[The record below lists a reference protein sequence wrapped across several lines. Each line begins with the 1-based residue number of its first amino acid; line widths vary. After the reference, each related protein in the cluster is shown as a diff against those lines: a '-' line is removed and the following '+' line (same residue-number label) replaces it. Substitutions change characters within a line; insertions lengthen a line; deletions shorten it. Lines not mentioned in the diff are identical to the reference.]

1 MREGKVKCLSTA
13 GFHQMAYVE
22 WGNADNPRVL
32 VCVHGLT
39 RNGRDFD
46 FLAQA
51 LEADYRVICPDVAGR
66 GKSDWLANKSLYVM
80 PQYCADMVALLARLN
95 VETVDWLG
103 TSMGGLIGMALAAQ
117 PGNPIRRL
125 VLNDVGPVV
134 TAVSLAR
141 IGDYLGTPPRFDSI
155 EEAEAYVRKVS
166 APFGPLTDTQWRH
179 LTVHVVR
186 EAKDGKIEFVYD
198 PGIAQ
203 VYRQGQQLSSGKD
216 VELWPLFDAI
226 TCPTLLLRGEKSD
239 LLTPQTA
246 QAMTQRGPHAKL
258 IEIPGVGHAP
268 MLMDETQTAPV
279 RDFLLHQ

>member
-1 MREGKVKCLSTA
+1 MREGNVKCLSTA

-22 WGNADNPRVL
+22 WGDVDNPNVL

-66 GKSDWLANKSLYVM
+66 GKSDWLTNKSLYVM
-80 PQYCADMVALLARLN
+80 PQYCADMVTLLARLN

-141 IGDYLGTPPRFDSI
+141 IGDYLGTPPRFDNI

-166 APFGPLTDTQWRH
+166 APFGPLTDAQWRH

-186 EAKDGKIEFVYD
+186 EAADGKIEFIYD

-203 VYRQGQQLSSGKD
+203 IYRQGQLLSGGRD
-216 VELWPLFDAI
+216 VELWSLFDAI
-226 TCPTLLLRGEKSD
+226 TCPTLLLRGEVSD
-239 LLTPQTA
+239 LLAPATA

-258 IEIPGVGHAP
+258 IEIRGVGHAP
-268 MLMDETQTAPV
+268 MLMDESQIAPV
-279 RDFLLHQ
+279 RNFLLQQ